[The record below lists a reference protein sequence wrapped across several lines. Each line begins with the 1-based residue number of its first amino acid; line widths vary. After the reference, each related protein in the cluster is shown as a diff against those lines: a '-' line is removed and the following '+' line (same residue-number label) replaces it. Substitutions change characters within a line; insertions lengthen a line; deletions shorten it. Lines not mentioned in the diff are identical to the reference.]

1 MVAVTFIYFSRYD
14 AIIFNVVLMSS
25 MLETNMID
33 LTSLLKRHP
42 LWVFTTSVTTRQW
55 FLPVVGAF
63 REPYFLYFQNSPYV
77 HCWGINFLSL
87 IESDEECDTG
97 LSTDEEDDGSCDTE
111 EYLAALG
118 TRPPLPAKFQAA
130 DCIMSPVIQLFC
142 CCTSENPADRPS
154 AKDIILAL
162 KPEVTANNIQSQ
174 GWWYVTITWKYY

>member
-1 MVAVTFIYFSRYD
+1 
-14 AIIFNVVLMSS
+14 
-25 MLETNMID
+25 MID
-33 LTSLLKRHP
+33 LTSLLKRYP

-55 FLPVVGAF
+55 FLPVAGAF

-162 KPEVTANNIQSQ
+162 KPEVIANNVQSQ
-174 GWWYVTITWKYY
+174 GWWYVTVSWKYYQFTIVNKVWHHLIIRSSILMATQ